1 MRRFLMLLFVAIVFS
16 CCNNTKTEYEKWI
29 NKQIYFPDNI
39 AIVNSGVKIVSYTGL
54 ADCVVCEIA
63 PNGWRKFI
71 KELDSIAKI
80 PVFLIL
86 HPKKKM
92 EDNLRNQC
100 SDLPMYFDVN
110 DDFFNKNNFPE
121 DKRFRCF
128 LLDENNHVILIG
140 NPVHNPKIKDL
151 YIRTICERLGVTS
164 KMNTDQNPQINLGV
178 LSKNKSKT
186 VQFEIKNVDKDTLH
200 IDSVYTSCE
209 CTTAK
214 IDKIK
219 ILKNESAFLSIT
231 YMPDGIGD
239 FYREVYVKVKG
250 EERTRIFAIEG
261 KVE

>member
-16 CCNNTKTEYEKWI
+16 CCNNTKSEYEKWI
-29 NKQIYFPDNI
+29 NRQICFPDNFFC
-39 AIVNSGVKIVSYTGL
+39 VNSGVKIVSYTGL

-71 KELDSIAKI
+71 KELDSIANI
-80 PVFLIL
+80 PVFLVI
-86 HPKKKM
+86 HPKKDM
-92 EDNLRNQC
+92 EDKLRSQC

-110 DDFFNKNNFPE
+110 DEFFNQNNFPE

-128 LLDENNHVILIG
+128 LLDENNRVILIG
-140 NPVHNPKIKDL
+140 NPVHNPKIKEL
-151 YIRTICERLGVTS
+151 YIRTICERLGFTS
-164 KMNTDQNPQINLGV
+164 KMITDNNPQINLGV
-178 LSKNKSKT
+178 LSKNESKT
-186 VQFEIKNVDKDTLH
+186 VKFEIKNTDNDVLQV
-200 IDSVYTSCE
+200 DSVYTSCE

-214 IDKIK
+214 IDKTRIP
-219 ILKNESAFLSIT
+219 KNESAFLSIT
-231 YMPDGIGD
+231 YTPDGIGD